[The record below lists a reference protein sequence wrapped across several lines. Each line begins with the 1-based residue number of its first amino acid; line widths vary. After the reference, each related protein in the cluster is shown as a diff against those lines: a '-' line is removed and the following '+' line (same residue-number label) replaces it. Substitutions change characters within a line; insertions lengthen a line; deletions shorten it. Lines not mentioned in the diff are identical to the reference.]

1 MEQAVK
7 RNNIKVI
14 FLEGFIGSS
23 EEERWMEEGPTV
35 GSSFTC
41 AKLPEFVTIFI
52 VKDILVNLVMHI
64 SYADLSKSKLG
75 WQKTFS

>member
-1 MEQAVK
+1 
-7 RNNIKVI
+7 
-14 FLEGFIGSS
+14 
-23 EEERWMEEGPTV
+23 MEEGPTV

-41 AKLPEFVTIFI
+41 AKLPEVVTIFI
-52 VKDILVNLVMHI
+52 VKEILVNLVMHI